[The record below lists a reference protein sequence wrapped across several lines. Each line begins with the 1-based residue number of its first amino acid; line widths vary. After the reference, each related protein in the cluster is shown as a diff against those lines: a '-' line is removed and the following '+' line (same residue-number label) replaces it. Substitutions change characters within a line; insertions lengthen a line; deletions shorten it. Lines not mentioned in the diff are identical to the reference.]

1 MDYYSYKRGQWGEYY
16 GEPEACNLKLI
27 RVGKCQ
33 EWYPSKI
40 VNGDVDSRVCKQ
52 REIKNHR
59 ELRENIIESLGVI
72 QKINILLNR
81 PPTLVEK
88 QNKITK
94 NKQANKNDSCHSW
107 RQIKS

>member
-1 MDYYSYKRGQWGEYY
+1 MGRVLWGARSLQL
-16 GEPEACNLKLI
+16 EADASM
-27 RVGKCQ
+27 GKCQ

-59 ELRENIIESLGVI
+59 ELRENVVESLGVI
-72 QKINILLNR
+72 QKINILLKR
-81 PPTLVEK
+81 PPTLMEK

-94 NKQANKNDSCHSW
+94 ANKQTKTLVVILGD
-107 RQIKS
+107 K